1 MPGGQPIRHSP
12 GVVATEVPASLRS
25 WMSAV
30 SEIVRAVDAARPL
43 DAVLTLVAQQAC
55 ALIGFEYCAVMLA
68 DPARERLEVSG
79 WCGLSLDYVAL
90 VSDRGS
96 LRIHPS
102 GPLLDTPA
110 ARAFREGR
118 TVAVPDVRSAPN
130 YGRLQHLAPAQ
141 GYRAL
146 VAVPLLASDNH
157 STAATPAG
165 VVVGYSV
172 NAREFAPS
180 EVELIELLAGQASL
194 ALETT
199 RLRAAQQEVI
209 GELVRANEELH
220 RGRAVL
226 EWAEQRHREL
236 MQLVLDEVGLAG
248 LVSALAGTLAASV
261 TVEDADGK
269 LLARAPDEGYRPP
282 PDTAA
287 RLRPPARE
295 ALQAMARS
303 FALIRV
309 PVIPRRGQVAPGT
322 PVPSAEEMA
331 WVAPV
336 VLGQEVVGRLWV
348 TAPPTVPTPV
358 QLRVIERFAL
368 VVALEL
374 LKVRYL
380 VDVESRLSGD
390 LLADLM
396 RPEGPVQP
404 HALLDRAAALGHDLT
419 QPHVVAVLVVDGN
432 VPPRTRLPELV
443 RAVAG
448 SDGRPLV
455 GLYQDHYVLLLPA
468 DPDPTEMI
476 RRAHTVAEQA
486 TGSGGT
492 VTLVAG
498 PTTDTLEDYAAAYR
512 ITRGA
517 AELRRASHPGGIVDI
532 RQLGLSALLLE
543 TGAPEALRKF
553 AQALLQ
559 PLAAHDARRG
569 GDLVPTIRAWLR
581 TGCSTAAAAEALTV
595 HPNTVI
601 YRLGRI
607 EQLTGRRLRGVDT
620 RLELQLALTV
630 CDIIGLEPVA
640 RR

>member
-1 MPGGQPIRHSP
+1 
-12 GVVATEVPASLRS
+12 
-25 WMSAV
+25 MSAV
-30 SEIVRAVDAARPL
+30 SEIARAVNAARPL

-68 DPARERLEVSG
+68 DPGRDRLEVSG
-79 WCGLSLDYVAL
+79 WSGLSLDYVAL

-96 LRIHPS
+96 LCIHPS

-110 ARAFREGR
+110 ACAFREGR
-118 TVAVPDVRSAPN
+118 TVAVPDVRFAPN

-141 GYRAL
+141 GYHGL
-146 VAVPLLASDNH
+146 VAAPLFASENH
-157 STAATPAG
+157 AAGATPAG
-165 VVVGYSV
+165 VVVGYSIH
-172 NAREFAPS
+172 AREFEPS
-180 EVELIELLAGQASL
+180 EVELIELLAGQVAL

-209 GELVRANEELH
+209 GELVGANEELR

-236 MQLVLDEVGLAG
+236 MQMVLDEVGLAG
-248 LVSALAGTLAASV
+248 LVTALAGTLSASV
-261 TVEDADGK
+261 TVEDADEK
-269 LLARAPDEGYRPP
+269 LLARAPDENYRPP
-282 PDTAA
+282 PDAFA

-295 ALQAMARS
+295 ALQKMARG
-303 FALIRV
+303 FDLVHI
-309 PVIPRRGQVAPGT
+309 PVIPRRGQVAPDT
-322 PVPSAEEMA
+322 PASPAEEMA
-331 WVAPV
+331 WVAPL
-336 VLGQEVVGRLWV
+336 VLGQEMVGRLWV
-348 TAPPTVPTPV
+348 TGPPTVPTPV

-374 LKVRYL
+374 LKARHL

-390 LLADLM
+390 LLADLL

-404 HALLDRAAALGHDLT
+404 HALLDRAAALGHDLSR
-419 QPHVVAVLVVDGN
+419 PHVVAVLVVDGK

-443 RAVAG
+443 RAAAG
-448 SDGRPLV
+448 SDGLPLV
-455 GLYQDHYVLLLPA
+455 GSYQDHYVLLLPA

-476 RRAHTVAEQA
+476 RRAHTVVEHA

-498 PTTDTLEDYAAAYR
+498 PTTDTIEDYAAAYR

-517 AELRRASHPGGIVDI
+517 AQLRRASHLGGIVDI

-543 TGAPEALRKF
+543 TGAPEALRRF

-569 GDLVPTIRAWLR
+569 GELVPTIRAWLR
-581 TGCSTAAAAEALTV
+581 TGCSTAAAAEGLMV

-607 EQLTGRRLRGVDT
+607 EQLTGRSLRGLDT

-630 CDIIGLEPVA
+630 SDIIGLDPP
-640 RR
+640 R